1 MSLINEIPWEVQTVT
16 MIDASRVIRNPT
28 ITIEPNVIY
37 SFNPVK
43 CVISVAGSCTTLGA
57 SGVEIPFSG
66 SKVTEDGDEL
76 SIMRSWNR
84 ECLRNLKKKRT
95 FSQTLFIDVK
105 AR

>member
-1 MSLINEIPWEVQTVT
+1 MFLINEIPREVQTVT

-43 CVISVAGSCTTLGA
+43 CVISGAGSSTTLGA

-66 SKVTEDGDEL
+66 SKVTEDGVEL
-76 SIMRSWNR
+76 SIMRPWNR
-84 ECLRNLKKKRT
+84 NCLR
-95 FSQTLFIDVK
+95 I
-105 AR
+105 

>member
-1 MSLINEIPWEVQTVT
+1 MSLINEIPGEVQTVT

-43 CVISVAGSCTTLGA
+43 CVISVAGSSTTLGA

-76 SIMRSWNR
+76 SIMRTWNR
-84 ECLRNLKKKRT
+84 ECLR
-95 FSQTLFIDVK
+95 I
-105 AR
+105 